1 MTAPTAPTAAPA
13 STGSSGTDDTVVLE
27 TAMPAVV
34 DEPSV
39 QSFGPSRRRRLLLQ
53 AAWAT
58 TLLSALLLG
67 FAVYLT
73 ALSPLQEAHYQA
85 AAYRTFRYQLAQ
97 ATAPVGSAAD
107 GKPVAII
114 DIPKIGLH
122 HVVVVEGT
130 TGRDLMRGPGHRRDT
145 ALPGQA
151 GVSVLFGRG
160 ASFGSPFGR
169 LSELRVGD
177 QIFVSTGQGQ
187 FTYTVNIYGDGTHP
201 VRDPDPDRLVLTTS
215 NSGWIPTSTVLVGA
229 RLSGDPQPNPQGR
242 PAQVAADHALAQD
255 IGALAAFQ
263 LWGAALLG
271 AVLLATL
278 AVRYWVRRAAYLT
291 FTPILAAL
299 LWACYENVAAL
310 LPNLY

>member
-1 MTAPTAPTAAPA
+1 MTAATEAPVGTDA
-13 STGSSGTDDTVVLE
+13 SATDDTVVLP
-27 TAMPAVV
+27 TLP
-34 DEPSV
+34 EPGSDAAAAQV
-39 QSFGPSRRRRLLLQ
+39 PVGRRRVLQ
-53 AAWAT
+53 VGWAA
-58 TLLSALLLG
+58 TLLSVLLLG

-73 ALSPLQEAHYQA
+73 ALSPLQEMHYQA
-85 AAYRTFRYQLAQ
+85 AAYQTFRYQLSQ

-107 GKPVAII
+107 GQPVAIV

-122 HVVVVEGT
+122 HAVVVEGT

-160 ASFGSPFGR
+160 ASFNAPFGR

-187 FTYTVNIYGDGTHP
+187 FSYTVNVYGDGNHP

-215 NSGWIPTSTVLVGA
+215 DSGWIPTNTVLVGA
-229 RLSGDPQPNPQGR
+229 RLDGDPQPDPHGR
-242 PAQVAADHALAQD
+242 PGQVAADHALAQD
-255 IGALAAFQ
+255 TGALAAFQ
-263 LWGAALLG
+263 LWSAALLV
-271 AVLLATL
+271 AVLAATL
-278 AVRYWVRRAAYLT
+278 AVRYWHRRAAYLT
-291 FTPILAAL
+291 FAPVLAAL
-299 LWACYENVAAL
+299 LWACYENAAAL